1 MRLAVMYFAGLREA
15 LGLEQEWF
23 DLESRSP
30 TVAVLR
36 AALMSRGPLWAQA
49 LGADTVQAAVNH
61 THARPGTPLA
71 EGDEV
76 AFFPP
81 VTGG

>member
-1 MRLAVMYFAGLREA
+1 MKLRVVYFASVSEVLDV
-15 LGLEQEWF
+15 EQEWF
-23 DLESRSP
+23 EIESGLP

-36 AALMSRGPLWAQA
+36 AALMSRGPLWASD
-49 LGADTVQAAVNH
+49 LGAGNVQAAVNH
-61 THARPGTPLA
+61 HHARPGTALA